1 MAKKRKYYIMYS
13 YASSICQMYI
23 IANNELE
30 AIRQFE
36 QRRKKFDYH
45 HSHFL
50 GCSLD
55 MCAFA
60 WGSDRIEAMRKLL

>member
-1 MAKKRKYYIMYS
+1 
-13 YASSICQMYI
+13 MYI